1 VKLIG
6 EEASEYSFFV
16 LREGAATV
24 SIDGAE
30 VRTLGAAWR
39 RHVARLAPGTLS
51 TWRSR
56 SSTAP
61 SEAGTTDGLR
71 VSRPS

>member
-1 VKLIG
+1 MVTIRRELIG

-30 VRTLGAAWR
+30 VRTLGAA
-39 RHVARLAPGTLS
+39 
-51 TWRSR
+51 
-56 SSTAP
+56 
-61 SEAGTTDGLR
+61 
-71 VSRPS
+71 

>member
-16 LREGAATV
+16 LRERAATV

-30 VRTLGAAWR
+30 VRTLGPLSAA
-39 RHVARLAPGTLS
+39 T
-51 TWRSR
+51 
-56 SSTAP
+56 
-61 SEAGTTDGLR
+61 
-71 VSRPS
+71 